1 MSTEMSEAR
10 RASRG
15 GSRRARTGFGIVLA
29 ASVPMLA
36 VAWCWYG
43 FAQQEAQSEQGK
55 ALAAGTSMAGFGE
68 LLGGA
73 PLGLVHA
80 VGLVTLLALGWRGFR
95 ARGLV
100 LAIAG
105 LCAASAI
112 GVGVAQ
118 VLWAGRLFELGIH
131 GG

>member
-10 RASRG
+10 RASRV
-15 GSRRARTGFGIVLA
+15 GSRRARTGFWMMLA

-55 ALAAGTSMAGFGE
+55 ALAAGTSMAGFPE
-68 LLGGA
+68 LLGGV
-73 PLGLVHA
+73 PLVLIHVIGMVA
-80 VGLVTLLALGWRGFR
+80 LLALGWRGFR

-100 LAIAG
+100 LAVVG
-105 LCAASAI
+105 GCVASAI
-112 GVGVAQ
+112 GVGIAQ
-118 VLWAGRLFELGIH
+118 ALWAGRLFELGIH